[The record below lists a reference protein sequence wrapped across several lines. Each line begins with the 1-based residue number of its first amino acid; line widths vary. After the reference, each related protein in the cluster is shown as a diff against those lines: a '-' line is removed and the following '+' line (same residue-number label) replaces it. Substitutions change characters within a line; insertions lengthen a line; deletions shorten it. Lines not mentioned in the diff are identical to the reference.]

1 MFSTRFCIY
10 KKTEIQ
16 QFAISM
22 KMFHVKH
29 LIRTFL
35 EKRICKSVIMNSVE
49 FILEVSMKH
58 RMCKEKHKQKK

>member
-16 QFAISM
+16 QFAISV

-29 LIRTFL
+29 CDDFSNNTRFKTI
-35 EKRICKSVIMNSVE
+35 SYSN
-49 FILEVSMKH
+49 KH
-58 RMCKEKHKQKK
+58 YFFYKIIECIG

>member
-16 QFAISM
+16 QFAISV

-29 LIRTFL
+29 FIRTFL
-35 EKRICKSVIMNSVE
+35 WKRICKSVIMNSVE
-49 FILEVSMKH
+49 FILEVSMKL
-58 RMCKEKHKQKK
+58 RMRKKKRKQKK